1 MEQGLAMKILYL
13 FADQQSEWNAS
24 EWRCAIPY
32 RAINKSSGHEA
43 KMLDVGSWIVGTPE
57 AKEKSWWADVIV
69 VQRLFLGQALVAME
83 FWKAR
88 DKIIIGDVDD
98 AYDLMPRHVPTY
110 RFWQEGLS
118 RVTING
124 KEMLKKMEFTPVE
137 QLIWGAKLCHAV
149 ATPSKILTRDW
160 SKYIGD
166 KAIYVPNYTELN
178 HYLLRHRPMPNPNL
192 TIIGWGG
199 SLSHYDSFKHSGV
212 VPALIKLLNKKPN
225 VVLCLAGGVRQISTL
240 FIRDVN
246 PDQIL
251 VKEWVPYAQWPSI
264 LADFQIGLIPLYGP
278 YDQRRSPIR
287 PLEYAAMGIPWIGS
301 KSKVYDEFESLGTQV
316 DNTEDAW
323 YKAILEMVEDLPR
336 FRKDISDTAD
346 LVSKWDINNNLE
358 NIVGSYRIDGTKRI
372 VRASVNG
379 KVLDRP
385 TMPIQEI
392 NSF

>member
-1 MEQGLAMKILYL
+1 
-13 FADQQSEWNAS
+13 
-24 EWRCAIPY
+24 
-32 RAINKSSGHEA
+32 
-43 KMLDVGSWIVGTPE
+43 
-57 AKEKSWWADVIV
+57 
-69 VQRLFLGQALVAME
+69 
-83 FWKAR
+83 
-88 DKIIIGDVDD
+88 
-98 AYDLMPRHVPTY
+98 
-110 RFWQEGLS
+110 
-118 RVTING
+118 
-124 KEMLKKMEFTPVE
+124 MEFTPVE

-149 ATPSKILTRDW
+149 ATPSKILTKDW

-166 KAIYVPNYTELN
+166 KAIYVPNYIELN

-225 VVLCLAGGVRQISTL
+225 VVLCLAGGVQRISTL

-278 YDQRRSPIR
+278 YDQRRSPIKA
-287 PLEYAAMGIPWIGS
+287 LEYATMGIPWVGS
-301 KSKVYDEFESLGTQV
+301 KSKVYDEFASLGTQV

-323 YKAILEMVEDLPR
+323 YKALLEMVEDLPR
-336 FRKDISDTAD
+336 FRTDVDKTAD